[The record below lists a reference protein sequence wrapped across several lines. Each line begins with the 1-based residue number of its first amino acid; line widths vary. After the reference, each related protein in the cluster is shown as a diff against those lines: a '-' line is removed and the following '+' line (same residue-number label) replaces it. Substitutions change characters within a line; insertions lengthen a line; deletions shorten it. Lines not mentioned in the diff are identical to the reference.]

1 MAYVIMDAGHAAVTP
16 GKRSP
21 GGIFREWEFTNWM
34 QYKLKP
40 RLEAHGIS
48 TYLVNPTP
56 EKGREV
62 SLGTRCSRANS
73 FASGKSNVLFVS
85 LHANAAGNCSSWMNA
100 RGVEVFTS
108 VNSSSKSNKASSLVC
123 TEIYNTLHSIDKNF
137 KNRGPKKSNFYVVR
151 NTNSPAILIE
161 YAFYDNKA
169 DLELLQNRRYDMVEA
184 TVRGICK
191 YFGITYKASNSTSTP
206 SKPQTS
212 PTPGNHEYPNGTY
225 NKKFKVN
232 SPDGVL
238 TVRDARPSNGNLGN
252 KLGEYKNGDVILGRY
267 CLNNWMGVDFNGKQ
281 GFVNA
286 SMLTDVKNDLPST
299 AHPFKNGTY
308 KVKGRVKADV
318 LNVRA
323 GRPGSPKYDKILDK
337 LKRGEI
343 VEVDYCLN
351 GWFSVY
357 DHAGAPNP
365 GFISGEYI
373 ELILD

>member
-1 MAYVIMDAGHAAVTP
+1 MAYVILDAGHAEVTP

-21 GGIFREWEFTNWM
+21 GGIFREWEFNNWM
-34 QYKLKP
+34 QYKIKP
-40 RLEAHGIS
+40 RLEAHGIN

-56 EKGREV
+56 ESGSEV

-85 LHANAAGNCSSWMNA
+85 LHSNAAGNCTSWMNA
-100 RGVEVFTS
+100 RGVEVYTA
-108 VNSSSKSNKASSLVC
+108 VNSSSKSNQASQILC
-123 TEIYNTLHSIDKNF
+123 TEIFNTLHAIDGGF

-184 TVRGICK
+184 TVKGLCK
-191 YFGITYKASNSTSTP
+191 YFGIAYKPAGTAPSN
-206 SKPQTS
+206 PQPS
-212 PTPGNHEYPNGTY
+212 PTPGNHQYPNGTY
-225 NKKFKVN
+225 NKKFRVN

-238 TVRDARPSNGNLGN
+238 SVRDARPVDGKLGN
-252 KLGEYKNGDVILGRY
+252 KIGEYKTGDIIIGRY
-267 CLNNWMGVDFNGKQ
+267 CLNNWMGVDYNGKQ

-286 SMLTDVKNDLPST
+286 SMLVDVANDLPST

-308 KVKGRVKADV
+308 KVKGRVTADI

-323 GRPGSPKYDKILDK
+323 GRPGSPKYDTIVDK
-337 LKRGEI
+337 LQHGEV

-351 GWFSVY
+351 GWFSIY

-373 ELILD
+373 ELVLN